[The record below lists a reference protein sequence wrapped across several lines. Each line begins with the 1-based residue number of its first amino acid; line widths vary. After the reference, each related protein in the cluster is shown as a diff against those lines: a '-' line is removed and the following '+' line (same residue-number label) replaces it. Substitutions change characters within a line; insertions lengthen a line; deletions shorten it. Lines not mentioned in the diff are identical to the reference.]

1 MWLFKNFTWNH
12 FLTFQV
18 LRKLNNNPE
27 VFHKS
32 QRPIIEFSIENRK
45 VLNAKQKRL
54 EKSREK
60 NPTYTKRQGQ
70 KSNQNKSNKKTLE
83 IKAENTDENEASAET
98 KPNFMGS
105 VNKPGQ
111 KSLPTHTGPKIRHNR
126 SISRKEIKRKEKI
139 MKNPRKRKALQESIK
154 AQKED
159 ESSTSAASEPKKTKK
174 AKKPKKTKAEVKD
187 LKDDKKFSNMVQ
199 QYKQKLLAPNAAQ
212 KRKWFDD

>member
-1 MWLFKNFTWNH
+1 M
-12 FLTFQV
+12 
-18 LRKLNNNPE
+18 
-27 VFHKS
+27 
-32 QRPIIEFSIENRK
+32 
-45 VLNAKQKRL
+45 NAKQKRL

-60 NPTYTKRQGQ
+60 NPTYTKVQ
-70 KSNQNKSNKKTLE
+70 KQPPKQNNKKTLE
-83 IKAENTDENEASAET
+83 IKAKNTDENEASET

-159 ESSTSAASEPKKTKK
+159 ETSAASEPKKAKK
-174 AKKPKKTKAEVKD
+174 AKKVKKGKTKAEVKD

>member
-1 MWLFKNFTWNH
+1 M
-12 FLTFQV
+12 
-18 LRKLNNNPE
+18 
-27 VFHKS
+27 
-32 QRPIIEFSIENRK
+32 
-45 VLNAKQKRL
+45 NAKQKRL

-60 NPTYTKRQGQ
+60 NPTYTKGHKQPP
-70 KSNQNKSNKKTLE
+70 KQNNKKTLE
-83 IKAENTDENEASAET
+83 IKAQNTDENEAAAET

-159 ESSTSAASEPKKTKK
+159 ESSTSAASEPKKAKK
-174 AKKPKKTKAEVKD
+174 AKKVKKGKTKAEVKD

>member
-1 MWLFKNFTWNH
+1 M
-12 FLTFQV
+12 
-18 LRKLNNNPE
+18 
-27 VFHKS
+27 FHKS

-159 ESSTSAASEPKKTKK
+159 ESSTSAASEPKKAKK
-174 AKKPKKTKAEVKD
+174 AKKVKKGKTKAEVKD